1 VGWLLLLTN
10 TCVPAKNLTKKTR
23 SFQHS
28 STTSVKFEHMKSTGF
43 RVKMTM
49 HKSSCVT
56 VEIPTLAEKL
66 LWASNVSS
74 QECLIYFSIRETF
87 HDLNRH
93 ACCNTCRSVCTM
105 PVSFR
110 L

>member
-1 VGWLLLLTN
+1 MVTTTN
-10 TCVPAKNLTKKTR
+10 TSVPAKNLTKKTR
-23 SFQHS
+23 SSQHS
-28 STTSVKFEHMKSTGF
+28 STTSVTFEHMKSNGF

-74 QECLIYFSIRETF
+74 QECDIFFDWRNISRLKP
-87 HDLNRH
+87 
-93 ACCNTCRSVCTM
+93 ACMLQHVQVCM
-105 PVSFR
+105 YGAH
-110 L
+110 